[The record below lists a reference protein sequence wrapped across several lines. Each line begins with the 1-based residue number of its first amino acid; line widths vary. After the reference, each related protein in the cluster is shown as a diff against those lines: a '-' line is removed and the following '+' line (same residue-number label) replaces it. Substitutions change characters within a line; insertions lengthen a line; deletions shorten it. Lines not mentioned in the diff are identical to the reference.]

1 MPFDNPSSRR
11 KASTWMDYATGDDA
25 RIVERLSSA
34 VYGYSALIMATDPE
48 RHATVFV
55 AALGHQVED
64 LVIVPP

>member
-1 MPFDNPSSRR
+1 
-11 KASTWMDYATGDDA
+11 MDYATGDDA

-64 LVIVPP
+64 LVVVPP